1 LAQLLFTPLYRLNQG
16 ESSMI
21 KRENE
26 LFISKVFENISN
38 SIKKQTS
45 GMYLEGLK
53 AILEQKLR
61 RSGNNINSYC
71 TSLLNNVI
79 YFRELLD
86 MYTLMFL
93 SYTYNE
99 FPSNTEY
106 SRQSAFVEQT
116 VKNKI
121 SSKYSEYLSI
131 YNEKYR
137 NQHELREALEFDY
150 MYYNT
155 IYQLSSSFVD
165 SLVNNKREAAS
176 YISSFKQE
184 NPINLR
190 NTFLKYCQLY
200 TNGLIGNLSFF

>member
-1 LAQLLFTPLYRLNQG
+1 ILFDAY
-16 ESSMI
+16 
-21 KRENE
+21 
-26 LFISKVFENISN
+26 
-38 SIKKQTS
+38 
-45 GMYLEGLK
+45 
-53 AILEQKLR
+53 R